1 MGERFGEVLESS
13 TTQFTVGCLELYQA
27 PALGSLVRA
36 RCRVRRPSV
45 GEEVADSTGEGWVY
59 GLVAQVETGSEPP
72 GGYVAVRSREGL
84 ADEDIYREFPDLA
97 SVMRTRLQAL
107 VVGFCESASPPE
119 GSGDGIRH
127 YLPPAPPPLHY
138 SVYTCDDAEVA
149 AFTQRLGY
157 LRTVLAGL
165 PEPQADEVLAASI
178 REACRARPDAEA
190 FSLRAGREVAR
201 LLKDDYDRLR
211 AILQRIRS

>member
-1 MGERFGEVLESS
+1 MTERFGEVLESS

-36 RCRVRRPSV
+36 R
-45 GEEVADSTGEGWVY
+45 AGEGWVY

-84 ADEDIYREFPDLA
+84 ADEDIYREFPDLP

-107 VVGFCESASPPE
+107 VVGFRE
-119 GSGDGIRH
+119 GDAIRQ
-127 YLPPAPPPLHY
+127 YLPPAPPRLHY
-138 SVYTCDDAEVA
+138 SVYACDAAEVT
-149 AFTQRLGY
+149 AFTEQLGY

-165 PEPQADEVLAASI
+165 PESQADEVLAAHI
-178 REACRARPDAEA
+178 REARQTRPDAEA
-190 FSLRAGREVAR
+190 FSLRAGRQAAR
-201 LLKDDYDRLR
+201 LLQDDYDRLR
-211 AILQRIRS
+211 AILQRIRP